1 MKPHGY
7 SFAETLVVSALLL
20 SGTLMAI
27 PLADGAL
34 AGSRIRSAGHEAM
47 IAFSVA
53 RLSAIRSGRNTAVRF
68 EPEAS
73 GFRMTLY
80 GDGNGNGVRTAE
92 IGKGIDRPVRTVFWD
107 RGDVTIGILQ
117 NVRVPDPSDPSRALA
132 NTSDP
137 VRFNDSNLCSFSPL
151 GECTPGSLYL
161 TDRKRRMA
169 VVRVDSR
176 NGKIRVLYFT
186 AGDRRWES

>member
-1 MKPHGY
+1 MSRTGY
-7 SFAETLVVSALLL
+7 SFVELLVVLTLLL
-20 SGTLMAI
+20 SGTLLAI
-27 PLADGAL
+27 PLADGIL

-47 IAFSVA
+47 IAFCVA
-53 RLSAIRSGRNTAVRF
+53 RQAALRSGRNTAVRF
-68 EPEAS
+68 EPEAN

-80 GDGNGNGVRTAE
+80 RDGNGNGVRTAE
-92 IGKGIDRPVRTVFWD
+92 IVKGTDRPLRTVYWD

-117 NVRVPDPSDPSRALA
+117 GVRVPDPSDPSRALA
-132 NTSDP
+132 NTSDA
-137 VRFNDSNLCSFSPL
+137 VRFNGSNLCSFSSL

-161 TDRKRRMA
+161 TDRRHRMA

-176 NGKIRVLYFT
+176 SGRIRVLYFT

>member
-1 MKPHGY
+1 MNRAGY
-7 SFAETLVVSALLL
+7 SFAEILVVSALLL

-47 IAFSVA
+47 IAFSIA
-53 RLSAIRSGRNTAVRF
+53 RLSALRSGRNTAVRF
-68 EPEAS
+68 EPDAS

-92 IGKGIDRPVRTVFWD
+92 IARGVDRPVRTVFWD

-137 VRFNDSNLCSFSPL
+137 IRFNGSNLCSFSPL

-176 NGKIRVLYFT
+176 SGRIRVLYFT